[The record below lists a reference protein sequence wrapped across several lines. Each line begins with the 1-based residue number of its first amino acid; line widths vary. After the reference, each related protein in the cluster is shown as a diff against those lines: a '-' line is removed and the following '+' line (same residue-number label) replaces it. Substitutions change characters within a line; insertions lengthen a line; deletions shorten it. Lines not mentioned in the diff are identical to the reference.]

1 MRSSE
6 STKPTLCL
14 TARLSLPMQ
23 PQRAGVRARRGDTC
37 RREPPPPPAASR
49 PPSSWSEFVLFESA
63 ELTLRREL
71 TDPRPGEEE
80 AAEVLA
86 TSTLVASRARTAWS
100 SKTCHECYGET
111 DRMMHA

>member
-1 MRSSE
+1 M
-6 STKPTLCL
+6 
-14 TARLSLPMQ
+14 
-23 PQRAGVRARRGDTC
+23 
-37 RREPPPPPAASR
+37 
-49 PPSSWSEFVLFESA
+49 LFESA

-100 SKTCHECYGET
+100 SKTYMSVTVRRTG
-111 DRMMHA
+111 